1 MLIIF
6 VVFFEFTTVFP
17 THIGSF
23 YKNDPAL
30 SFPSVRENLSG
41 PVLLLLCIITPMLCM
56 ILPRLPS
63 PPSDPFFYWLPT
75 FGNLLTLIITNALKC
90 ITGELRP
97 SFLALCKVNESI
109 SLEDNFVN
117 RSMSAI
123 ICTGEEALD
132 GRHSFPS
139 SHCSQVYILHDCEF
153 QSSNINISFIMSKTN
168 NFIRLSGISFA
179 KFLLKIYL

>member
-1 MLIIF
+1 MSLERSHINRVTVGISFCLLIIL
-6 VVFFEFTTVFP
+6 VVFFKFTNVFP
-17 THIGSF
+17 THISPF

-30 SFPSVRENLSG
+30 SFPAIPENLSG
-41 PVLLLLCIITPMLCM
+41 PVLLLLCMIVPTLCM

-63 PPSDPFFYWLPT
+63 PPSHCFLYWLPT

-97 SFLALCKVNESI
+97 SFQALCKVNESI
-109 SLEDNFVN
+109 MLESDFVN
-117 RSMSAI
+117 SSMSAI

-139 SHCSQVYILHDCEF
+139 SHCSQVYIL
-153 QSSNINISFIMSKTN
+153 Q
-168 NFIRLSGISFA
+168 FA
-179 KFLLKIYL
+179 